1 MTMERRIV
9 TKSEFENCDD
19 RAEAE
24 RLAAALRDPAGWPR
38 PPDGFE
44 GRVTRRGGR
53 ETGHGAG
60 ESGQRRRWLKVAAS
74 IAAMVSFAGLAAV
87 VGRVVLDAFEE
98 DAGGLQSP
106 AAETGAQKRV
116 PPSAVREENF
126 ISQQGGNMMIARKM
140 AGVVGAAVVSVAVSA
155 AELTSEPTLVFT
167 RPETSSFWNTATNN
181 VMTVPVDFPSGA
193 TTATLTVSG
202 VGYSATYANIAK
214 GTDSYTFTLP
224 AAVSPQ
230 TENVYDLLLAF
241 NDGTERKA
249 KLGLIDGLSPNAEGT
264 TRCLAPSNGR
274 VWESVKGGRAV
285 LPVPYGA
292 EQISVTVNGETR
304 TEPTGLNGAQGWF
317 ALGIKGGD
325 EVSLSMIAGGLSYS
339 ASLHGALGVMLIV
352 E

>member
-1 MTMERRIV
+1 M

-19 RAEAE
+19 KAEAE
-24 RLAAALRDPAGWPR
+24 RLVAALRDPAGWPR

-44 GRVTRRGGR
+44 GRITRRGGR
-53 ETGHGAG
+53 ESGQGAG
-60 ESGQRRRWLKVAAS
+60 ESGQGGRESGQGRRWLKVAAS
-74 IAAMVSFAGLAAV
+74 IAAMASFVGLAAV
-87 VGRVVLDAFEE
+87 VGRIVTDVFDE
-98 DAGGLQSP
+98 DAVEPQSP
-106 AAETGAQKRV
+106 AAVTDVQERV
-116 PPSAVREENF
+116 APTELEEIDV

-140 AGVVGAAVVSVAVSA
+140 ARVVGAAVVSVAVSA

-181 VMTVPVDFPSGA
+181 VMTVPIDFPSGA

-202 VGYSATYANIAK
+202 VGYSATYADIAK
-214 GTDSYTFTLP
+214 GTDSYTFALP

-274 VWESVKGGRAV
+274 VWGRVKDKAV
-285 LPVPYGA
+285 LPIPYG
-292 EQISVTVNGETR
+292 ISSFSVTVNGEPYAA
-304 TEPTGLNGAQGWF
+304 ETGLNGSQGWY
-317 ALGIKGGD
+317 ALGVKPGD
-325 EVSLSMIAGGLSYS
+325 DVSLSMIANGLSYS
-339 ASLHGALGVMLIV
+339 ASLRGALGVMLIV